1 MLSKPIAIALLAAT
15 CAIAVIAAAGGAY
28 VAIRQNNQTD
38 QAPAEVL
45 ASDEMEAA
53 ATAVEMTEAVVE
65 VADSTA
71 SPSPTWLGT
80 ASETSAQVE
89 ARTADAEPS
98 ASTSAAARVE
108 PARTERAAESRVA
121 ALPVVDGW
129 VGVDEARATRG
140 VVLQDEVGLT
150 PVDTTGYGTLLEPE
164 PRPRLF
170 EELVVSADSVVGLQI
185 ETAVSTETASV
196 EDDVEAR
203 VTRDVLV
210 GDQVAIPAGTRMLGS
225 VVLVES
231 GGKVRARARL
241 GIRFHT
247 FVLADSAQV
256 RVVTETV
263 YRQGES
269 PAGESTAK
277 IGGAAV
283 AGAVLGA
290 IFGGTRGA
298 VLGGSVGAAGG
309 TAAVMAGDANPATF
323 PVGSTLTVRL
333 SRAATVIVEY

>member
-1 MLSKPIAIALLAAT
+1 MLFKPIAIAVLAAT
-15 CAIAVIAAAGGAY
+15 CVIAAAGGAY
-28 VAIRQNNQTD
+28 LAISQNNQTD

-45 ASDEMEAA
+45 ALDEMKAA
-53 ATAVEMTEAVVE
+53 ETAVEMTEAVVE
-65 VADSTA
+65 IADSA
-71 SPSPTWLGT
+71 AVPSPTQLGT
-80 ASETSAQVE
+80 ASETSGQVE
-89 ARTADAEPS
+89 ARTVDAEPN

-108 PARTERAAESRVA
+108 PARTERAEERPVA
-121 ALPVVDGW
+121 ALPVIERW
-129 VGVDEARATRG
+129 FGVDEERPTRG
-140 VVLQDEVGLT
+140 AVLQDEVGLT
-150 PVDTTGYGTLLEPE
+150 PVDTTGYGTVLEPE
-164 PRPRLF
+164 SRPRVF

-185 ETAVSTETASV
+185 ETAVTTETASV
-196 EDDVEAR
+196 EDEVGAR

-225 VVLVES
+225 VVLVEP

-247 FVLADSAQV
+247 FVLADSAQL

-263 YRQGES
+263 YREGES

-298 VLGGSVGAAGG
+298 VLGGSAGAAGG
-309 TAAVMAGDANPATF
+309 TAVVMAGEANPATF
-323 PVGSTLTVRL
+323 PVGSMLTVRL
-333 SRAATVIVEY
+333 SRAATVIIEQ

>member
-15 CAIAVIAAAGGAY
+15 CVIAAAGGAY

-38 QAPAEVL
+38 HAPAEVS

-65 VADSTA
+65 VVDSA
-71 SPSPTWLGT
+71 AAPSPTQLGT
-80 ASETSAQVE
+80 ASETSGQVE

-98 ASTSAAARVE
+98 ALTSAAARVE
-108 PARTERAAESRVA
+108 PARTERAEESRVA
-121 ALPVVDGW
+121 ALPAVEGW
-129 VGVDEARATRG
+129 VGVDEARPTRG
-140 VVLQDEVGLT
+140 AVLQDEVGLT
-150 PVDTTGYGTLLEPE
+150 PVDTTGYGTVLEPE
-164 PRPRLF
+164 SRPRVF

-185 ETAVSTETASV
+185 ETAVSTETARV
-196 EDDVEAR
+196 EDEVEAR

-225 VVLVES
+225 VMLVEP
-231 GGKVRARARL
+231 GGKVKARARL

-247 FVLADSAQV
+247 FVLADSAQL

-263 YRQGES
+263 YREGES

-298 VLGGSVGAAGG
+298 VLGGSAGAAGG

-333 SRAATVIVEY
+333 SRAATVIVEH

>member
-1 MLSKPIAIALLAAT
+1 MLSMLSKPIAIALLAAT
-15 CAIAVIAAAGGAY
+15 CVIAAAGGAY
-28 VAIRQNNQTD
+28 LAIRQNNQTD

-65 VADSTA
+65 VADSA
-71 SPSPTWLGT
+71 AAPSPTQLGT
-80 ASETSAQVE
+80 ASETSGQVK
-89 ARTADAEPS
+89 ARTVDGEPS
-98 ASTSAAARVE
+98 ASTSAAARVG
-108 PARTERAAESRVA
+108 PARTERAEERRVA
-121 ALPVVDGW
+121 ALPVIEGW
-129 VGVDEARATRG
+129 FDVDEARPTRG
-140 VVLQDEVGLT
+140 AVLQDEVGLT
-150 PVDTTGYGTLLEPE
+150 PVDATGYGTVLEPE
-164 PRPRLF
+164 PRPRVF
-170 EELVVSADSVVGLQI
+170 EEFVVSADSVVGLQI
-185 ETAVSTETASV
+185 ETAVTTETASV
-196 EDDVEAR
+196 EDEVEAR

-225 VVLVES
+225 VVLVEP
-231 GGKVRARARL
+231 GGKVRAQARL

-247 FVLADSAQV
+247 FVLADSAQL

-263 YRQGES
+263 YREGES

-290 IFGGTRGA
+290 IFEGTRGA
-298 VLGGSVGAAGG
+298 VLGGSAGAAGG

-323 PVGSTLTVRL
+323 PVGSMLTVRL
-333 SRAATVIVEY
+333 SRAATVIVEQ

>member
-1 MLSKPIAIALLAAT
+1 M
-15 CAIAVIAAAGGAY
+15 
-28 VAIRQNNQTD
+28 
-38 QAPAEVL
+38 
-45 ASDEMEAA
+45 
-53 ATAVEMTEAVVE
+53 
-65 VADSTA
+65 
-71 SPSPTWLGT
+71 
-80 ASETSAQVE
+80 
-89 ARTADAEPS
+89 
-98 ASTSAAARVE
+98 
-108 PARTERAAESRVA
+108 
-121 ALPVVDGW
+121 
-129 VGVDEARATRG
+129 
-140 VVLQDEVGLT
+140 
-150 PVDTTGYGTLLEPE
+150 
-164 PRPRLF
+164 
-170 EELVVSADSVVGLQI
+170 
-185 ETAVSTETASV
+185 
-196 EDDVEAR
+196 
-203 VTRDVLV
+203 TRDVLV

-231 GGKVRARARL
+231 EGKVRARARL

-247 FVLADSAQV
+247 FALADSAQL

-298 VLGGSVGAAGG
+298 VLGGSAGAAGG

-333 SRAATVIVEY
+333 SRAATVIVEH

>member
-15 CAIAVIAAAGGAY
+15 CVIAAAGGAY

-38 QAPAEVL
+38 QALAEVL
-45 ASDEMEAA
+45 ASDEMGAT
-53 ATAVEMTEAVVE
+53 ATAVEMTEALVE
-65 VADSTA
+65 VADSA
-71 SPSPTWLGT
+71 AAPSPTQLGT
-80 ASETSAQVE
+80 ASETSGQVE
-89 ARTADAEPS
+89 ARTVDAEPIG
-98 ASTSAAARVE
+98 STSAAAHVE
-108 PARTERAAESRVA
+108 PARAEREEERRVA
-121 ALPVVDGW
+121 AVPVVEGW
-129 VGVDEARATRG
+129 FGVDEARPTRG
-140 VVLQDEVGLT
+140 AVFQDEVGLT
-150 PVDTTGYGTLLEPE
+150 PVDTTGYGTALEPE
-164 PRPRLF
+164 PRPRVF

-185 ETAVSTETASV
+185 ENAVTTETASV
-196 EDDVEAR
+196 EDEVEAR

-210 GDQVAIPAGTRMLGS
+210 ADQVAIPAGTRMLGS
-225 VVLVES
+225 VVLVEP

-247 FVLADSAQV
+247 FVLADSAQL

-263 YRQGES
+263 YREGES

-283 AGAVLGA
+283 AGAVLGG

-298 VLGGSVGAAGG
+298 VLGGSAGAAGG

-323 PVGSTLTVRL
+323 PVGSMLTVRL
-333 SRAATVIVEY
+333 SREATVIVEQ

>member
-1 MLSKPIAIALLAAT
+1 MLSILSKPVAIALLAAT
-15 CAIAVIAAAGGAY
+15 CVIAAAGGAY
-28 VAIRQNNQTD
+28 LAIRQNNQTD

-65 VADSTA
+65 VADSA
-71 SPSPTWLGT
+71 AAPSPTQLGT
-80 ASETSAQVE
+80 ASETSGQVE
-89 ARTADAEPS
+89 ARTVDGEPS

-108 PARTERAAESRVA
+108 PARTERAEERRVA
-121 ALPVVDGW
+121 ALPVIEGW
-129 VGVDEARATRG
+129 FDVDEARPTRG
-140 VVLQDEVGLT
+140 AVLQDEVGLT
-150 PVDTTGYGTLLEPE
+150 PVDATGYGTVLEPE
-164 PRPRLF
+164 PRPRVF

-185 ETAVSTETASV
+185 ETAVTTETASV
-196 EDDVEAR
+196 EDEVEAR

-225 VVLVES
+225 VVLVEP

-247 FVLADSAQV
+247 FVLADSAQL
-256 RVVTETV
+256 RIVTETV
-263 YRQGES
+263 YREGES

-298 VLGGSVGAAGG
+298 VLGGSAGG
-309 TAAVMAGDANPATF
+309 TAAVMAGDANPAAF

-333 SRAATVIVEY
+333 SRAVTVIVEH